1 MQESHLR
8 RKERQGSIVTG
19 YIGNVRDK
27 YHVEPEELGHGHY
40 GVVRKCQNR
49 KTGEWFAI
57 KTIKKARI
65 NRIDSLRRE
74 IQILLTVTHPNIIN
88 LIDVYEDEKYLHLV
102 TELCTGG
109 ELFDRII
116 AKTQSDEQH
125 YSERDAAIL
134 VQKILR
140 AINYCHEEF
149 NVCHRDL
156 KPENFLFQDRSE
168 NSELK
173 IIDFGLSRFEE
184 ENEYMTTR
192 VGTPY
197 YIAPEVLQKS
207 YDKACDLWSIGVI
220 TYILLCG
227 YPPFYGNTDQEIF
240 ASVTRGVFDFPSP
253 EWDSISSEAKDLI
266 CQLLRK
272 NPNER
277 PTASQ
282 ALEHRWFS
290 SVLSEKEVIDL
301 QRTEIGHRMRRFMGM
316 NKLKKVAINV
326 IAQELTEEEIGSM
339 KKVFESIDTD
349 GNGTI
354 SVEELHSALAS
365 FQNLPSVDQEV
376 IRLMQGVALDQNLQL
391 DYETFIA
398 ATMARNIF
406 IRDENIRRAFE
417 FFDKEKTGQI
427 TIQNLIDVFGSEE
440 HAREV
445 LGDVDLN
452 GDGVISY
459 DEFEHLMKQKH
470 SRILR

>member
-1 MQESHLR
+1 
-8 RKERQGSIVTG
+8 
-19 YIGNVRDK
+19 
-27 YHVEPEELGHGHY
+27 
-40 GVVRKCQNR
+40 
-49 KTGEWFAI
+49 
-57 KTIKKARI
+57 
-65 NRIDSLRRE
+65 
-74 IQILLTVTHPNIIN
+74 
-88 LIDVYEDEKYLHLV
+88 
-102 TELCTGG
+102 
-109 ELFDRII
+109 
-116 AKTQSDEQH
+116 
-125 YSERDAAIL
+125 
-134 VQKILR
+134 
-140 AINYCHEEF
+140 
-149 NVCHRDL
+149 
-156 KPENFLFQDRSE
+156 
-168 NSELK
+168 
-173 IIDFGLSRFEE
+173 
-184 ENEYMTTR
+184 
-192 VGTPY
+192 
-197 YIAPEVLQKS
+197 
-207 YDKACDLWSIGVI
+207 
-220 TYILLCG
+220 
-227 YPPFYGNTDQEIF
+227 
-240 ASVTRGVFDFPSP
+240 
-253 EWDSISSEAKDLI
+253 
-266 CQLLRK
+266 
-272 NPNER
+272 
-277 PTASQ
+277 
-282 ALEHRWFS
+282 
-290 SVLSEKEVIDL
+290 
-301 QRTEIGHRMRRFMGM
+301 MRRFMGM